1 MSWELPPWVEPT
13 RYQGID
19 PDEVQKG
26 DIIGTAD
33 VNHSPF
39 VVEEVDWPQK
49 GYVHGQWT
57 FHGIDTNCKQHAATF
72 RRPGQ
77 KVRRYIRTAVR
88 PRQLVPLCTRRDA
101 PVTLVERMRR
111 CPRVPHT
118 ARV

>member
-33 VNHSPF
+33 VNHRPF
-39 VVEEVDWPQK
+39 VVDEVDWPQK
-49 GYVHGQWT
+49 GYVHDQWT
-57 FHGIDTNCKQHAATF
+57 FHGIDTNCKQRAATF

-77 KVRRYIRTAVR
+77 KVRRHIRT
-88 PRQLVPLCTRRDA
+88 
-101 PVTLVERMRR
+101 VERRGN
-111 CPRVPHT
+111 
-118 ARV
+118 